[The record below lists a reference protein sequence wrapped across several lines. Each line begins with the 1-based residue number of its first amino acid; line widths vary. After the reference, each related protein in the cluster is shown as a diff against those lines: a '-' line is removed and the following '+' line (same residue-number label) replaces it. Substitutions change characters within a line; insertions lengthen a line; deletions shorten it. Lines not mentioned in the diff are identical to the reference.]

1 MSMYSEAIAR
11 LDDAMVQFQRLP
23 RLVAAQACAYA
34 VAGDTSEA
42 LRRLGELEEMS
53 EERFVDPFWISAVYV
68 ALGEHD
74 RAFEMLDRAYEVGS
88 MRLPNVSVD
97 PKFDALHGDPRFSEL
112 LDRIGLEPVPVE
124 GVRAPAG
131 RDVV

>member
-1 MSMYSEAIAR
+1 MRMYGDAIAR
-11 LDDAMVQFQRLP
+11 LDNAMDEFERLP

-34 VAGDTSEA
+34 AAGDTTEA
-42 LRRLGELEEMS
+42 QTRLGQLEKLS

-68 ALGEHD
+68 ALDEHD